1 MTMLEIFEK
10 YYNELTQD
18 ERDIIT
24 TTDLHTAE
32 TLQFES
38 VADFKDYAKVIYK
51 MEG

>member
-18 ERDIIT
+18 ERDTVT

-32 TLQFES
+32 TLQFENIQ
-38 VADFKDYAKVIYK
+38 DFKEWAADLIN
-51 MEG
+51 E

>member
-18 ERDIIT
+18 ERDTIT

-32 TLQFES
+32 TLQFDNLS
-38 VADFKDYAKVIYK
+38 DFKDYAKEI
-51 MEG
+51 